1 MAYPSKMNKK
11 VNRQNW
17 QRYSDLYLGN
27 SLPSVPGALAK
38 VNNEVD
44 RQS

>member
-1 MAYPSKMNKK
+1 MAYPSKVNKK

-27 SLPSVPGALAK
+27 SLPSVPASPRK